1 MRLRRNMVELSLL
14 QLFFMAVVCSK
25 LNEASELSCAHN
37 GKKYRLTEQLTI
49 DNCQECFCGVFGIY
63 CDQSICMVQP
73 FSLDI
78 SIQATPNL
86 IKENTAALHVTC
98 GVNQIKFSARHAVIT
113 SMQILHSKS
122 VSFPMYTEL
131 VKASPLD
138 GKPYLDITDSQ
149 ASVFLENTL
158 GESRLNISWT
168 KLTYKHA
175 GLYQCTV
182 TAINRFNKPVSYSRV
197 AQVILYRKFGD
208 AQRSKSYAAL
218 NYTRKQL
225 STREFDQ
232 KVTALFGYETNKPQ
246 STPLLYAYYTEK
258 QQPTPLSYDYNTKK
272 PQSTRLF
279 YEYSTKK
286 PQSTRLF
293 YEYSMKKPQSTPIEL
308 EHKIT
313 TLFENINDLT
323 SKVNELSN
331 RLNRMPSARI
341 ESDALEK
348 LLADLQTKLIQLQD
362 GMSSLANSQMNTS
375 RTNDRMVREMDLKTN
390 NLVLHLATILSQ
402 VKLLFLSYENL
413 ANRFKDYNQMVIPKI
428 SNGIEI
434 LTAKYEMVLKK
445 YLETLSSKINLLDK
459 KSYAL
464 EHGQDD
470 QSIQIERLLTI
481 TRESYFYSSDSFN
494 GRRYWLTKDYA
505 FTNIVEA
512 QRTCELYGGYL
523 AEINSDREFC
533 FIRDQLLVPRTSHYD
548 AAITGASDEES
559 EGVWINSHSG
569 TRLTAPNWGPGE
581 PNNFKGN
588 EHCQSYGKQGPIWV
602 MNDLPCYK
610 DRLVK
615 VGFICEISDS

>member
-1 MRLRRNMVELSLL
+1 
-14 QLFFMAVVCSK
+14 
-25 LNEASELSCAHN
+25 
-37 GKKYRLTEQLTI
+37 
-49 DNCQECFCGVFGIY
+49 
-63 CDQSICMVQP
+63 
-73 FSLDI
+73 I

-86 IKENTAALHVTC
+86 IKENTSRLHVTC
-98 GVNQIKFSARHAVIT
+98 GVNQIKFSARQALIT

-138 GKPYLDITDSQ
+138 GKPHLDITDPK

-168 KLTYKHA
+168 KPTYKHA
-175 GLYQCTV
+175 GIYQCTV

-218 NYTRKQL
+218 NYTRKQP
-225 STREFDQ
+225 SSREFYK

-246 STPLLYAYYTEK
+246 STPLLYDYYTEK
-258 QQPTPLSYDYNTKK
+258 PQPAPQWYDHYTEKSQPAPQWYDHYTEKSQPAPQSYDHYTEKLHSTPHLLDYNTKK
-272 PQSTRLF
+272 PQSTHLF

-286 PQSTRLF
+286 PQSTHLF
-293 YEYSMKKPQSTPIEL
+293 YEYSTKKPQSTHLFYEYSTKKPQSTPIEL
-308 EHKIT
+308 EHKISS
-313 TLFENINDLT
+313 LFENIDDLT

-331 RLNRMPSARI
+331 RLNRMLSARI

-348 LLADLQTKLIQLQD
+348 LDADLQTKLIKLQD
-362 GMSSLANSQMNTS
+362 GVSSLANSQMNTF

-428 SNGIEI
+428 SNSIEI
-434 LTAKYEMVLKK
+434 LTAKL
-445 YLETLSSKINLLDK
+445 TLSSKIKLLDK

-470 QSIQIERLLTI
+470 QGIQIERLLTI

-505 FTNIVEA
+505 FTNSVEA

-581 PNNFKGN
+581 PNNFNGN
-588 EHCQSYGKQGPIWV
+588 EHCQSYGKQGPVWV
-602 MNDLPCYK
+602 MNDVPCYK

>member
-1 MRLRRNMVELSLL
+1 MLYVS
-14 QLFFMAVVCSK
+14 
-25 LNEASELSCAHN
+25 
-37 GKKYRLTEQLTI
+37 
-49 DNCQECFCGVFGIY
+49 
-63 CDQSICMVQP
+63 
-73 FSLDI
+73 DI

-86 IKENTAALHVTC
+86 IKENTNRLHVTC
-98 GVNQIKFSARHAVIT
+98 GVNQIKFSARQALIT

-138 GKPYLDITDSQ
+138 GIPHLDITDPK

-168 KLTYKHA
+168 KPTYKHA
-175 GLYQCTV
+175 GIYQCTV

-218 NYTRKQL
+218 TYTRKQP
-225 STREFDQ
+225 SSREFYK

-246 STPLLYAYYTEK
+246 STPLLYDYYTKKPQPAPQWYDHYIEKPQPALQSYDYYTEK
-258 QQPTPLSYDYNTKK
+258 QQPTPLSYDYYTEK
-272 PQSTRLF
+272 PHSTPHLLD
-279 YEYSTKK
+279 YNK
-286 PQSTRLF
+286 
-293 YEYSMKKPQSTPIEL
+293 KKPQSTPIEL

-313 TLFENINDLT
+313 SLFENIDDLT

-331 RLNRMPSARI
+331 RLNRMLSARI

-348 LLADLQTKLIQLQD
+348 LHADLQTKLIKLQD
-362 GMSSLANSQMNTS
+362 GVSSLANSQMNTF

-428 SNGIEI
+428 SNSIEI
-434 LTAKYEMVLKK
+434 LTAKYEMILNK
-445 YLETLSSKINLLDK
+445 YLETLSSRIKLLDK

-505 FTNIVEA
+505 FTNSVEA

-523 AEINSDREFC
+523 AEINSDREFR
-533 FIRDQLLVPRTSHYD
+533 FIRDQLLVPRTLHYD

-569 TRLTAPNWGPGE
+569 IQIPSLHRDSSPGP
-581 PNNFKGN
+581 P
-588 EHCQSYGKQGPIWV
+588 
-602 MNDLPCYK
+602 
-610 DRLVK
+610 
-615 VGFICEISDS
+615 DSERSA

>member
-1 MRLRRNMVELSLL
+1 MVELGLL
-14 QLFFMAVVCSK
+14 QLFLLAVVCSK

-63 CDQSICMVQP
+63 CDQSICKVQP

-86 IKENTAALHVTC
+86 IKENTNHLHVTC
-98 GVNQIKFSARHAVIT
+98 GVNQIKFSARQALIT

-138 GKPYLDITDSQ
+138 GIPHLDITDPK

-168 KLTYKHA
+168 MPTYKHA

-218 NYTRKQL
+218 NYTRKQP
-225 STREFDQ
+225 STREFYK

-246 STPLLYAYYTEK
+246 STPLLYDYYSEKQQPTPQSYDHYTEK
-258 QQPTPLSYDYNTKK
+258 QQPTPHLLDYNK
-272 PQSTRLF
+272 
-279 YEYSTKK
+279 
-286 PQSTRLF
+286 
-293 YEYSMKKPQSTPIEL
+293 KKPQSTPIEL

-313 TLFENINDLT
+313 TLFENIDYLT

-331 RLNRMPSARI
+331 RLNRMLSARI

-348 LLADLQTKLIQLQD
+348 LHADLQTKLIKLQD
-362 GMSSLANSQMNTS
+362 GVSSLANSLTNTS

-413 ANRFKDYNQMVIPKI
+413 AIRFKDYNQMVIPKI
-428 SNGIEI
+428 SNSIEI
-434 LTAKYEMVLKK
+434 LTAKYEMILNK
-445 YLETLSSKINLLDK
+445 YLETLSSRIKLLDK

-505 FTNIVEA
+505 FTNSVEA

-581 PNNFKGN
+581 PNNFNGN
-588 EHCQSYGKQGPIWV
+588 EHCQSYGKQGPVWV
-602 MNDLPCYK
+602 MNDIPCYK